1 MARDRSTGGGW
12 GTGQVDLSL
21 MCGFVKDLIL
31 IFQDDTVYVQ
41 YIVQYVCI
49 ADFFHS

>member
-41 YIVQYVCI
+41 YVCI
-49 ADFFHS
+49 ADFFPSLMN